1 MKPCSKAHSTT
12 WKTAYAR
19 KEKLRYNAIMRNLKN
34 ALLLKQLYQ
43 LKQLGYRYTN
53 ITPCKEESTSFTLPN
68 EFEALK
74 KQAINCHLCELSK
87 TRQHVVFGEGD
98 IHAKL
103 MFIGE
108 GPGASEDSMGRPFVG
123 RSGELLT
130 KMIENV
136 LHLKRDAVYI
146 TNIVKCRPPN
156 NRVPT
161 PSEAHTCQP
170 YLLKQIELV
179 KPKLIV
185 TLGGTAYHYLT
196 GDETGITK
204 VRGTLHQQNGYMLIP
219 TYHPSY
225 LLRNPSAKRE
235 VFEDLKKV
243 KALLENP

>member
-1 MKPCSKAHSTT
+1 MK
-12 WKTAYAR
+12 
-19 KEKLRYNAIMRNLKN
+19 YNTLMKNLHN

-43 LKQLGYRYTN
+43 LKQLGYTYTSVS
-53 ITPCKEESTSFTLPN
+53 PYKEDKSTLILPSG
-68 EFEALK
+68 FEALR
-74 KQAINCHLCELSK
+74 KQALECHLCELNK
-87 TRQHVVFGEGD
+87 TRQKVVFGEGNIDAD
-98 IHAKL
+98 I

-136 LHLKRDAVYI
+136 LQIKREAVYI

-161 PSEAHTCQP
+161 PTESHTCQP
-170 YLLKQIELV
+170 YLLKQIELI

-185 TLGGTAYHYLT
+185 TLGATAYHYLS
-196 GDETGITK
+196 GEETTMTK
-204 VRGTLHQQNGYMLIP
+204 IRGSIHQQDNYTLIP

-225 LLRNPSAKRE
+225 LLRNPSAKKE

-243 KALLENP
+243 KALMEQI